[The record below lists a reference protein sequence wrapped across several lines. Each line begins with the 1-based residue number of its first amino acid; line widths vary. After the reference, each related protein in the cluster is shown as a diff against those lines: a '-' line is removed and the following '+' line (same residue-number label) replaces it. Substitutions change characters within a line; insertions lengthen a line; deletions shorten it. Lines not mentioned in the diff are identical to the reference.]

1 MAGDDVTM
9 GATTEGLKEAMA
21 ELDRLVNWER
31 RDRTADMGRTL
42 EPAQDLLRRLGSPET
57 GPRFVHVAGT
67 KGKGS
72 VSAIVAAALS
82 AAGVRCGCYASPH
95 VERVTERV
103 RIDGVEVD
111 EAALSRGLQAALGAR
126 EQAIA
131 EGTPAQASTWF
142 DLFTAAALRVFSEA
156 GCEWV
161 VLECGLG
168 GRLDSTNAVDGD
180 VCVLTNVD
188 LEHTA
193 VLGDTLRAIATEK
206 AEILPAG
213 GVLVLGLPED
223 EGEVCAVVREVVA
236 RKGGRARF
244 LEELPESFDERN
256 VATARAAL
264 HEVAALGGPPLAAS
278 FSQDV
283 LQAGRLKARCE
294 RFQLGER
301 EVILDGGHVASSIS
315 GLLEQLDREG
325 GPSSPREAVLA
336 LGREKDA
343 EAVLKALRGH
353 VDRLH
358 CTTSMEGPLATGED
372 LARLG
377 RELGIDARDAGSPSE
392 ALEAALGGGALRV
405 LVLGSFYL
413 AGELRPL
420 LVQRA
425 EASASCS
432 PSSQTSSSPTPS

>member
-1 MAGDDVTM
+1 VDGV
-9 GATTEGLKEAMA
+9 E
-21 ELDRLVNWER
+21 VNE
-31 RDRTADMGRTL
+31 
-42 EPAQDLLRRLGSPET
+42 
-57 GPRFVHVAGT
+57 
-67 KGKGS
+67 
-72 VSAIVAAALS
+72 AALS
-82 AAGVRCGCYASPH
+82 AGL
-95 VERVTERV
+95 
-103 RIDGVEVD
+103 
-111 EAALSRGLQAALGAR
+111 EAALAAR
-126 EQAIA
+126 EQAIV
-131 EGTPAQASTWF
+131 EGTAAQSSTWF
-142 DLFTAAALRVFSEA
+142 DLFTAAALKVFSEA
-156 GCEWV
+156 ACEWV

-193 VLGDTLRAIATEK
+193 VLGDTLREIAMEK

-213 GVLVLGLPED
+213 GVLVLGIPED
-223 EGEVCAVVREVVA
+223 EGEVCEVIREVVA
-236 RKGGRARF
+236 RKAGRTRF
-244 LEELPESFDERN
+244 LKESPEGFDELN
-256 VATARAAL
+256 EATARAAL
-264 HEVAALGGPPLAAS
+264 HEVAALGGPPQAAG
-278 FSQDV
+278 FGQDI
-283 LQAGRLKARCE
+283 LMAARLKARCE
-294 RFQLGER
+294 RFQLGEH

-315 GLLEQLDREG
+315 GLLDELERVEG
-325 GPSSPREAVLA
+325 ALPACEAVLA

-343 EAVLKALRGH
+343 EAVLKALCGH

-358 CTTSMEGPLATGED
+358 CTTSLEGPLATGED

-425 EASASCS
+425 EASDSCS